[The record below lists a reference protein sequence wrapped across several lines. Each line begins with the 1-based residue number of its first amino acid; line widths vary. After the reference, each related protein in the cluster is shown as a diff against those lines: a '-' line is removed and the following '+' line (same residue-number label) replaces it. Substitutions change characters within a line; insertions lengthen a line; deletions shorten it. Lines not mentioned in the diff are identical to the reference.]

1 MARERSRMSLAV
13 GVAPGLLFAL
23 GLSFGLLT
31 PAVAPLAMVAGATLA
46 ILYAKD

>member
-1 MARERSRMSLAV
+1 MARERSRVSVAI
-13 GVAPGLLFAL
+13 GFAPGLLLAL